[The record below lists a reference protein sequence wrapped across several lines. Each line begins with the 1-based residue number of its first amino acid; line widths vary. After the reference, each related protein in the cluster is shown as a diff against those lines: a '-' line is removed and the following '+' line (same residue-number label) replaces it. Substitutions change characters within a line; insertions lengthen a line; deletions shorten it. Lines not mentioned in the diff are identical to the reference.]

1 MQAPAR
7 PGSGPPELG
16 REDKL
21 ILTRDECGV
30 MENCGIVCGL
40 WRPAPASLSS
50 SPSVAPTGPA
60 LVTGNTKAP
69 GKVYCVCVVS

>member
-1 MQAPAR
+1 MNLQTSRGFISKLSCTVCSEGQILEQQQVQAPAR

-21 ILTRDECGV
+21 ILTCDECGV

-40 WRPAPASLSS
+40 WRPAP
-50 SPSVAPTGPA
+50 
-60 LVTGNTKAP
+60 
-69 GKVYCVCVVS
+69 VSTI